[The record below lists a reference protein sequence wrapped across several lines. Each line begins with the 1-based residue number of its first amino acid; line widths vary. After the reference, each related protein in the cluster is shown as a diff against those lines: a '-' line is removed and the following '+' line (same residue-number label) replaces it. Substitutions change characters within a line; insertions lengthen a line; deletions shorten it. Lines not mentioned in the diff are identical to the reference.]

1 MKLIDSNREFTL
13 KTFDRVTL
21 EKSFVWLNDPEI
33 QAGMNIKY
41 RITKKKVRRNGILH
55 LNLVQITKFGLLYV
69 MIFLQEQ
76 VASEIS
82 QKKLGE

>member
-13 KTFDRVTL
+13 KAFDRVTL

-41 RITKKKVRRNGILH
+41 RITKEG
-55 LNLVQITKFGLLYV
+55 
-69 MIFLQEQ
+69 QEKWY
-76 VASEIS
+76 S
-82 QKKLGE
+82 